1 MTARTEG
8 RSEGAGALDRP
19 EGKADRTPNNAASGS
34 LDKAPADV
42 DNTTYSDSATEPFA
56 PSSVASDE
64 EPPETEEAESEEELD
79 SEPRRRWRPN
89 AELLRALA
97 DARRDLKPGE
107 SSLFWDWTT
116 TRDAAPEA
124 EDVRPSGEGEVFVH
138 EKDAA
143 AAYIAKVEVAP
154 AVPPRQCTKSRI
166 RVRPDVDPRRQP
178 TVRTARDAR
187 GSGAPE
193 SGRTVAAFHDVAD
206 SASATPRSS
215 SPSWPE
221 SATGSWPPDS
231 QRGDRPAFSS
241 IPGTHVLPTPDRR
254 RRVALALFVG
264 VLSGTAAFF
273 WLRAPHEQGTA
284 PPAPAP
290 ACTVDEG
297 QRRDP
302 AKTLSPAPES
312 PPKSTSGKAGSGL
325 LETPVD
331 SASPEPSATPASG
344 PSGVAPRSGK
354 PAAARGD
361 PTAAPRASSV
371 SQGGGLLIRK
381 KGSN

>member
-1 MTARTEG
+1 MTA
-8 RSEGAGALDRP
+8 P
-19 EGKADRTPNNAASGS
+19 PI
-34 LDKAPADV
+34 
-42 DNTTYSDSATEPFA
+42 
-56 PSSVASDE
+56 
-64 EPPETEEAESEEELD
+64 EPPDDEALESEEDLD
-79 SEPRRRWRPN
+79 SEPRRRWKPN

-116 TRDAAPEA
+116 TRDTAPEA

-154 AVPPRQCTKSRI
+154 AAPPRQCTKSRI

-178 TVRTARDAR
+178 TVRTARDSR
-187 GSGAPE
+187 TSGAPE
-193 SGRTVAAFHDVAD
+193 PGQTVAAFHEVGD
-206 SASATPRSS
+206 SASPAPRTS
-215 SPSWPE
+215 SPSWPGD
-221 SATGSWPPDS
+221 ATGSWPPDS

-241 IPGTHVLPTPDRR
+241 IPGAAVLPAPDRR

-273 WLRAPHEQGTA
+273 WLRTPHDPGTA
-284 PPAPAP
+284 PPAPPP

-297 QRRDP
+297 QRPDAAP
-302 AKTLSPAPES
+302 SAGPAPDKGA
-312 PPKSTSGKAGSGL
+312 PKAPGKAGSETEEAL
-325 LETPVD
+325 SDSAPPETPL
-331 SASPEPSATPASG
+331 APQAG
-344 PSGVAPRSGK
+344 PSKSVPHPGK
-354 PAAARGD
+354 PVGARGD
-361 PTAAPRASSV
+361 TSVTPRASAV
-371 SQGGGLLIRK
+371 SQGGAGLLIRK